1 MRRAKVVW
9 SPVEETYL
17 KEHMDT
23 EPRDQL
29 CIALAK
35 SRSALQKKIS
45 ELKKIEKGEP
55 IPKKKVGHQSR
66 VGKRE
71 DLGFFVRSG
80 WEANMMRYFK
90 SRHSPWGR
98 AKYEPKLFSF
108 TEWEKPKGRALS
120 YSPDFQVTDKKTNK
134 KHWVEVKGNWLRSF
148 DKTKLRRFKKHYP
161 EEFKKLIAV
170 VSSKNTK
177 TAQFFKELGVPD
189 SRIVEY
195 NELKKKYSAKIPHWE

>member
-1 MRRAKVVW
+1 MKKVIW
-9 SPVEETYL
+9 SPVETDYL
-17 KEHMDT
+17 KANKSK
-23 EPRDQL
+23 PRDQL

-35 SRSALQKKIS
+35 TRAAVTRKLK
-45 ELKKIEKGEP
+45 ELDSIEKGEE
-55 IPKKKVGHQSR
+55 PKQKIGRQSR

-71 DLGFFVRSG
+71 DLGIFVRSG

-90 SRHSPWGR
+90 SRHSPFGR

-108 TEWEKPKGRALS
+108 TDWEKPKGRALS

-134 KHWVEVKGNWLRSF
+134 KYWIEVKGNWLRSW

-170 VSSKNTK
+170 VGSKKTK

-189 SRIVEY
+189 DRIIEY
-195 NELKKKYSAKIPHWE
+195 NDLNKKFKAKIPNWE